1 MVAGTLGG
9 TAATGLLYP
18 LELIKTRM
26 QVIDDSSGVYRSL
39 RKAFTT
45 VLRKEGVEGLYSGVG
60 PAVFAA
66 AGSWGG
72 YFYFYEQS
80 KERKKQY
87 LPMGAQL
94 QTTDHLTSGVEAGA
108 CLVVLFNPVWVVK
121 TRLALQGAEGLS
133 EHKRYSG
140 AIDCARTILREEGIR
155 GLYKGLFPALLLTSH
170 GAIQFAVYESLKD
183 LSRSYLAQEQNQQPA
198 WVSVLNGGVS
208 KIIASTIT
216 YPYQLVKSKLQQRN
230 AVDPVTQQVIRRYN
244 STWDCACKVWRS
256 AGVRGFFRGVVPNSL
271 KVAPS
276 SALTFL
282 VYEEV
287 MKLLR

>member
-1 MVAGTLGG
+1 LIAGTLGG

-94 QTTDHLTSGVEAGA
+94 QTTDHV
-108 CLVVLFNPVWVVK
+108 
-121 TRLALQGAEGLS
+121 
-133 EHKRYSG
+133 
-140 AIDCARTILREEGIR
+140 
-155 GLYKGLFPALLLTSH
+155 
-170 GAIQFAVYESLKD
+170 SL
-183 LSRSYLAQEQNQQPA
+183 
-198 WVSVLNGGVS
+198 SVLLC
-208 KIIASTIT
+208 IYATALHLLPYASHLH
-216 YPYQLVKSKLQQRN
+216 P
-230 AVDPVTQQVIRRYN
+230 P
-244 STWDCACKVWRS
+244 
-256 AGVRGFFRGVVPNSL
+256 P
-271 KVAPS
+271 PS
-276 SALTFL
+276 PPPHSSPPA
-282 VYEEV
+282 
-287 MKLLR
+287 